1 MKSSLNK
8 TFYETILENFM
19 NFIEQFLPEKHTKW
33 QSYSLNYNPGKK
45 SIKLQLIRRGINL
58 EKFLVKN
65 NSSKAL
71 N

>member
-1 MKSSLNK
+1 
-8 TFYETILENFM
+8 M

-65 NSSKAL
+65 NSSKVL